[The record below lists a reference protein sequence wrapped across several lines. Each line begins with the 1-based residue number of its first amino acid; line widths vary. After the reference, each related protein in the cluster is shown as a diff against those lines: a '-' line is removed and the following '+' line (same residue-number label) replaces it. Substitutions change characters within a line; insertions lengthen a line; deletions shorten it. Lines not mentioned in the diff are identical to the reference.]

1 MEKKTN
7 ILKVIANFAVMILF
21 MFSLGCTSQIDDE
34 NISESDLA
42 IEQQEFVKIFTDLI
56 LNKQKGDTQG
66 YTILFFPE
74 DGEFITL
81 TDDEYRLYASFAT
94 LLISGKEGDFA
105 LPSLAP
111 NNGIPPA
118 PEGEGWVYVGK
129 GKGKTQA
136 LKMAYQMANKLP
148 KNTDFEIHVK
158 YEDDETFHVWYRLVD
173 GRKEAPTN

>member
-66 YTILFFPE
+66 DNILFFAE
-74 DGEFITL
+74 DGEFLIL
-81 TDDEYRLYASFAT
+81 TDDEYSLYASFAT
-94 LLISGKEGDFA
+94 LLLSGKEGDFT

-111 NNGIPPA
+111 NNGIP
-118 PEGEGWVYVGK
+118 
-129 GKGKTQA
+129 
-136 LKMAYQMANKLP
+136 L
-148 KNTDFEIHVK
+148 
-158 YEDDETFHVWYRLVD
+158 RS
-173 GRKEAPTN
+173 R